1 MTNIFLLWRRRPGYD
16 PDPDEVAAR
25 LQATFA
31 PLFEVPPKARVRRT
45 QATAMVHLELIP
57 RGWNAP
63 LFDEDADGWAL
74 APDYPV
80 NARSAAGLTESGPP
94 PAGTLLAVCRKLQA
108 NPVPLLEEMAPPFS
122 VIWSDTRSGETWVQN
137 DGLGQAQL
145 FEFERG
151 NVWAVTNRAF
161 ALRALGVE
169 LEPVPEEW
177 AARMTLGWF
186 PLTLTGYRGLRF
198 FAPGTQLCVG
208 RERLTRNQFDVIADW
223 VRPDP
228 LTRGECLE
236 LARTSLIRQIRDA
249 QPLWDR
255 ATLLFSGGRDSRVI
269 AASLRAAG
277 VDFLARVGGVPGN
290 PDVIIAER
298 LACAGGLTIEPG
310 QGAHFPPPDPA
321 ETRRRISLALLWE
334 AGYRLTGK
342 HEVFLPHGEYLGRGG
357 VKVTGKHGEIGRA
370 FYAKKFGT
378 ETEAR
383 RQEARFVDRM
393 MDSMPSFTRRRWK
406 SRVRG
411 LIEEAY
417 FAADRYGLTDLARQD
432 FFYLHERTRRLASGS
447 HCAKAGFVF
456 GPFMNPD
463 YIRASFAWPGSG
475 YEKTRSPFHDHI
487 VATNVPEWAEIPY
500 TSDLEA
506 AAAAEVGAVQ
516 AGDNGADW
524 RRLTEGKD
532 YDSMLY
538 WQTVGRRLIEEALDQ
553 GGFWTELFDPD
564 AARKEWEDAPQK
576 FAIAHL
582 LDDVVKGRAFAAG
595 GE

>member
-1 MTNIFLLWRRRPGYD
+1 MTNIFLLWRRHSGYD
-16 PDPDEVAAR
+16 PDPDEVAAK

-31 PLFEVPPKARVRRT
+31 PLFEAPPKPRVRRT
-45 QATAMVHLELIP
+45 PATAMVHLELVP
-57 RGWNAP
+57 RGWRAP
-63 LFDEDADGWAL
+63 LFDEDAHGWAL
-74 APDYPV
+74 TPDYPV
-80 NARSAAGLTESGPP
+80 NARSAAGVSESGPP
-94 PAGTLLAVCRKLQA
+94 PAGTLLALCRKLQV
-108 NPVPLLEEMAPPFS
+108 NPVPLLREMAPPFS
-122 VIWSDTRSGETWVQN
+122 VIWSDARSGETRIQN

-198 FAPGTQLCVG
+198 CAPGTQLCVA
-208 RERLTRNQFDVIADW
+208 RDRLSRSQFDVIAEW

-228 LTRGECLE
+228 LTRDECLE
-236 LARTSLIRQIRDA
+236 LARASLIRQIRDA
-249 QPLWDR
+249 QPLWER

-269 AASLRAAG
+269 AASLRAAS
-277 VDFLARVGGVPGN
+277 VDFLVRVGGVPGN

-298 LACAGGLTIEPG
+298 LAGAGGLKIEPG
-310 QGAHFPPPDPA
+310 QDAHFPPANPA

-342 HEVFLPHGEYLGRGG
+342 HEVFLPRGEYLGRGG
-357 VKVTGKHGEIGRA
+357 VKITGKHGEIGRA

-378 ETEAR
+378 EAEAR
-383 RQEARFVDRM
+383 RQETRFVDRM
-393 MDSMPSFTRRRWK
+393 MDGMPSFTRRRWK
-406 SRVRG
+406 NRVRS

-417 FAADRYGLTDLARQD
+417 HAADRYGLTDLARQD

-463 YIRASFAWPGSG
+463 YIRASFALPG

-487 VATNVPEWAEIPY
+487 VSMNVPEWAEIPY

-506 AAAAEVGAVQ
+506 AAAEVGAGQ
-516 AGDNGADW
+516 PGDDGAGW
-524 RRLTEGKD
+524 RRVTEGKD

-538 WQTVGRRLIEEALDQ
+538 WQTVGRPLIEEALEQ

-564 AARKEWEDAPQK
+564 AARKEWQDAPQK

-582 LDDVVKGRAFAAG
+582 LDDVVHGRAFAAG
-595 GE
+595 AG